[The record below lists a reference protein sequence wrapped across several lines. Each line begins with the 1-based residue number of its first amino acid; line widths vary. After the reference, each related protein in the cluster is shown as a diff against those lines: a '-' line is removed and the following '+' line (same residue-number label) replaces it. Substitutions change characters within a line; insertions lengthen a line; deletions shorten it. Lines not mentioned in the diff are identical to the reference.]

1 MAMSLDRSTACST
14 PASGAASVAVV
25 LVAVGLALLAMAP
38 SPSESL
44 RTLRGLT
51 AVADPLDPTA
61 PVVALLGLVAWAL
74 TAYLA
79 LGAGLVLLGRAP
91 GLPGQLASAV
101 ARRTV
106 PVPVRRTVETLLGA
120 GLALGTLGAVPA
132 TAATPQVTAPAE
144 SAAAESAAADTAA
157 TVSFDWPV
165 THPADP
171 TAPPVEAPLP
181 TPTATPAPTGALP
194 AAQTP
199 ATTGASHVVRPGDT
213 LWDLAAEALRT
224 HDSPRPS
231 DAAVA
236 TAWPSWW
243 EANRDA
249 IGDDPHLLHPGTA
262 LVAPPPPP

>member
-1 MAMSLDRSTACST
+1 MAMSHDRSTACST

-25 LVAVGLALLAMAP
+25 LVAVGLALLATAP

-61 PVVALLGLVAWAL
+61 PVVALLGMVAWAL

-91 GLPGQLASAV
+91 GLPGRLASAV

-106 PVPVRRTVETLLGA
+106 PVAVRRTVETLLGA
-120 GLALGTLGAVPA
+120 GLVLGTLGAVPA
-132 TAATPQVTAPAE
+132 TAATPPVTA
-144 SAAAESAAADTAA
+144 AAQSAADTAELTA

-165 THPADP
+165 TG
-171 TAPPVEAPLP
+171 APV
-181 TPTATPAPTGALP
+181 GV
-194 AAQTP
+194 P
-199 ATTGASHVVRPGDT
+199 ATTGTSHVVRPGDT
-213 LWDLAAEALRT
+213 LWDLAAQALRT
-224 HDSPRPS
+224 PDSPRPS

-236 TAWPSWW
+236 AAWPSWW